1 MLKRIVA
8 IIAIFVC
15 TAVAWGILGS
25 TIFYRT
31 YNAESG
37 LAGRVASTWGAAQGQ
52 ASPAIA
58 YEWPEEKT
66 VEVEEKGK
74 KITRTERQIHSE
86 AVRIDASRVAA
97 AFHIDYRQKGLLWFS
112 TYKVDFEGAY
122 SFQNPTP
129 REEEFVIQLPFP
141 AQQAVYDNVQL
152 LLDDKPL
159 TVTFR
164 GSQAL
169 ARTRLA
175 AGAKSVLQ
183 ATYRS
188 QGLDSWRY

>member
-1 MLKRIVA
+1 MIFFFFFFFQAEDGIRGSSVTGVQTCALPIFVA

-15 TAVAWGILGS
+15 TAVAWAILGS

-74 KITRTERQIHSE
+74 KIMRTERQIHSE

-97 AFHIDYRQKGLLWFS
+97 AFHIDYRQKGLQSMW
-112 TYKVDFEGAY
+112 
-122 SFQNPTP
+122 
-129 REEEFVIQLPFP
+129 
-141 AQQAVYDNVQL
+141 
-152 LLDDKPL
+152 
-159 TVTFR
+159 
-164 GSQAL
+164 
-169 ARTRLA
+169 
-175 AGAKSVLQ
+175 
-183 ATYRS
+183 
-188 QGLDSWRY
+188 